1 MTTIPAELFLLLTA
15 ENGRQEATMYRR
27 QALVAAAL
35 TELVLRERVALG
47 EGRGAKV
54 EVLDATPTGLPELD
68 LVLAG
73 LEGRRSPR
81 ASRLLSERGLDVT
94 TLVGD
99 AFVETG
105 EVQRKD
111 GLFTTS
117 WPAGS
122 SRIEGEL
129 RARLAAVLQGQQ
141 APSVQDAV
149 LLELLKALRAGHRIL
164 REESGGLSR
173 RKLDAR
179 VDALGVDVPAARAL
193 RAMIDA
199 LSATMA
205 ATGASSA
212 AAAGS

>member
-1 MTTIPAELFLLLTA
+1 
-15 ENGRQEATMYRR
+15 MYRR

-35 TELVLRERVALG
+35 TEPVLRGRVALG

-81 ASRLLSERGLDVT
+81 ASRRLS
-94 TLVGD
+94 
-99 AFVETG
+99 G